1 MKIFALVDCNNF
13 YVSCERV
20 FNPAL
25 IGKPVVVLSNND
37 GCIIAR
43 SEEAKAIGIPMGA
56 PLFKY
61 KNILQKKKVLI
72 YSSNYT
78 LYGDMSARV
87 MNVLRQFTENIEI
100 YSIDEA
106 FLVFDVSDV
115 KDLHSLILE
124 MREVTYKWTGIPVS
138 VGLGPTKTLAKLA
151 NSIAKKYF
159 VNGIYNITDSAKLSS
174 ILNDTPVEN
183 IWGISKRWGLRLRSI
198 GVSTAQE
205 LKCSDPRQIRYC
217 ISVVGERIVREL
229 NGISCL
235 SLETVSPRK
244 SIMVSRSFGNLL
256 EDQKSLIEAVSNH
269 VTTAAF
275 KLRKQNS
282 FANGIYVFIQTN
294 YFKKNMPQ
302 YKNSISLNFDEPSQ
316 DTAFII
322 RKASEALKKI
332 YRTGFMYNKA
342 GIILIGLVNAKNESN
357 IKSIVSFQ
365 PNLFAS
371 SLDKEKDKI
380 KIDLRMITI
389 DKINNKMGSNTIYYG
404 VQGHTK
410 NTKKSWSMQSHYRSP
425 YYTTRWDDLLE
436 VL

>member
-1 MKIFALVDCNNF
+1 MKLFALVDCNNF

-20 FNPAL
+20 FNPEL

-61 KNILQKKKVLI
+61 KNILQKKEVLI

-87 MNVLRQFTENIEI
+87 MNVLRQFSEDIEI

-106 FLVFDVSDV
+106 FLVFDISDS
-115 KDLHSLILE
+115 KDLHSQILE
-124 MREVTYKWTGIPVS
+124 MREVTYRWTGIPVS

-159 VNGIYNITDSAKLSS
+159 ANGIYNITNSIKLSS

-198 GVSTAQE
+198 GISTAQE
-205 LKCSDPRQIRYC
+205 LKCADPRQIRQC

-235 SLETVSPRK
+235 GLETVSPRK
-244 SIMVSRSFGNLL
+244 SIMVSRSFGNVL
-256 EDQKSLIEAVSNH
+256 EDQRSLIEAISNH
-269 VTTAAF
+269 VTTATF
-275 KLRKQNS
+275 KLRRQNS
-282 FANGIYVFIQTN
+282 FANGI
-294 YFKKNMPQ
+294 
-302 YKNSISLNFDEPSQ
+302 
-316 DTAFII
+316 
-322 RKASEALKKI
+322 
-332 YRTGFMYNKA
+332 
-342 GIILIGLVNAKNESN
+342 
-357 IKSIVSFQ
+357 
-365 PNLFAS
+365 
-371 SLDKEKDKI
+371 
-380 KIDLRMITI
+380 
-389 DKINNKMGSNTIYYG
+389 
-404 VQGHTK
+404 
-410 NTKKSWSMQSHYRSP
+410 
-425 YYTTRWDDLLE
+425 
-436 VL
+436 